1 MGSNIWHHIVRRII
15 STLITL
21 FGVSIL
27 VFLMLQLIPGTV
39 VEQIMGIDAMVTKE
53 TVDSLKSFFGL
64 DRPMHIQYWNW
75 IQNVARGNFGISWR
89 TGKTVLSLIVDHLPV
104 TGELTFLALIVAFA
118 IGIPMGVLS
127 ATRTNTAFDN
137 VIRVVSL
144 LGLSMPVF
152 WQGTMLILIFSLM
165 LRWMPALGYVGFFED
180 PIQNLRLMAMPALC
194 LGTASAAMIMRMTR
208 ACLLEVLGHEYVRT
222 ARAKGLRERLVVYR
236 HALRNAMIPV
246 ITVAGVQVGYL
257 LGGIVVVEEVFTL
270 PGIGRLVLSAIFNR
284 DYPLV
289 QGAVLFIALIFML
302 SNLLVDLLYSFLDP
316 RIRN

>member
-1 MGSNIWHHIVRRII
+1 MGSNIWHHIIRRIL

-64 DRPMHIQYWNW
+64 DQPIHIQYWHW
-75 IQNVARGNFGISWR
+75 IRNVVRGNFGISWR
-89 TGKTVLSLIVDHLPV
+89 TGKEVLSLILDHLPV

-127 ATRTNTAFDN
+127 ATRTNTVFDN

-152 WQGTMLILIFSLM
+152 WQGTMLILIFSLTF
-165 LRWMPALGYVGFFED
+165 RWMPGLEYVGFFED
-180 PIQNLRLMAMPALC
+180 PIRNLRLMAMPSLC

-208 ACLLEVLGHEYVRT
+208 ACLLEVLGQDYVRT

-246 ITVAGVQVGYL
+246 ITVIGVQVGYL

-302 SNLLVDLLYSFLDP
+302 SNLLVDLLYSILDP

>member
-1 MGSNIWHHIVRRII
+1 MSNNIWYYIVRRIS

-21 FGVSIL
+21 IGVSIL

-39 VEQIMGIDAMVTKE
+39 VEQIMGMDAMVTQE
-53 TVDSLKSFFGL
+53 TVDSLKAFFGL
-64 DRPMHIQYWNW
+64 DRPIHVQYGYW
-75 IQNVARGNFGISWR
+75 IQNVVRGNFGISWR

-104 TGELTFLALIVAFA
+104 TGELTFLALVVAFV
-118 IGIPMGVLS
+118 IGVPMGIAS
-127 ATRTNTAFDN
+127 ATRPNTVLDN
-137 VIRVVSL
+137 VVRVVSL

-152 WQGTMLILIFSLM
+152 WQGTMLILVFSLT
-165 LRWMPALGYVGFFED
+165 LRWMPALSYVGFFED
-180 PIQNLRLMAMPALC
+180 PVQNLQLMAMPSIC

-208 ACLLEVLGHEYVRT
+208 ACLLEVLGQEYVRT
-222 ARAKGLRERLVVYR
+222 ARAKGLRERLVIYR

-246 ITVAGVQVGYL
+246 VTVVGVQVGYL

-270 PGIGRLVLSAIFNR
+270 PGVGRLVLSAIFNR

-302 SNLLVDLLYSFLDP
+302 SNLLVDLLYSIIDP
-316 RIRN
+316 RIRY

>member
-1 MGSNIWHHIVRRII
+1 MWQYLVRRLL
-15 STLITL
+15 STLLTL

-53 TVDSLKSFFGL
+53 TVDSLRAFFGL
-64 DRPMHIQYWNW
+64 DQPIHIQYLHW
-75 IQNVARGNFGISWR
+75 IQDVARGNLGISWR
-89 TGKTVLSLIVDHLPV
+89 TGKTVTELIVSHLPV
-104 TGELTFLALIVAFA
+104 TAELTFLALIVAFL
-118 IGIPMGVLS
+118 IGVPAGVVS
-127 ATRTNTAFDN
+127 ATRPNTVVDN
-137 VIRVVSL
+137 VTRVVSL
-144 LGLSMPVF
+144 LGLSLPVF
-152 WQGTMLILIFSLM
+152 WQGTMLILIFALI
-165 LRWMPALGYVGFFED
+165 LRWMPSLQYVGFFED
-180 PIQNLRLMAMPALC
+180 PLRNLQIMALPSIC

-208 ACLLEVLGHEYVRT
+208 ACLLEVMGHEYVRT

-270 PGIGRLVLSAIFNR
+270 PGVGRLVLSAIFNR

-289 QGAVLFIALIFML
+289 QGAVLFIAIIFML
-302 SNLLVDLLYSFLDP
+302 SNLLVDLLYSVIDP
-316 RIRN
+316 RIRY

>member
-1 MGSNIWHHIVRRII
+1 MRANLRHHIARRIV

-27 VFLMLQLIPGTV
+27 VFLMLHLIPGTV
-39 VEQIMGIDAMVTKE
+39 VEQIMGIDAMVTQE

-64 DRPMHIQYWNW
+64 DRPIHIQYWYW
-75 IQNVARGNFGISWR
+75 MRNVVRGDFGISWR
-89 TGKTVLSLIVDHLPV
+89 TGKPVLSLIVDHLPV

-127 ATRTNTAFDN
+127 ATRTNTVFDN
-137 VIRVVSL
+137 VIRVISL

-152 WQGTMLILIFSLM
+152 WQGTMLILIFSLT
-165 LRWMPALGYVGFFED
+165 LRWMPDLQYMGFFED
-180 PIQNLRLMAMPALC
+180 PMRNLRLMAMPSLC

-208 ACLLEVLGHEYVRT
+208 ACLLEVLGQDYVRT

-236 HALRNAMIPV
+236 HALRNALIPV

-289 QGAVLFIALIFML
+289 QGAVLFIALVFMV
-302 SNLLVDLLYSFLDP
+302 SNLAVDLLYSILDP